1 MQAKYKVSDV
11 LELEK
16 AQLEKISTNGW
27 QHRTLQAI
35 RRCRTI
41 EMGGH
46 IDLCNQC
53 KKIHFAYNS
62 CRNRHC
68 PTCQGHKRQ
77 QWIQAR
83 EKDLLDIPYFHV
95 VFTIPHDLNKL
106 SIKHPRLVYAA
117 LFKASWETLSQF
129 AENPK
134 HLGARLGMIALLHTW
149 GQNLQ
154 LHPCLRQAGSLA
166 LYCSFGRCNKKREL
180 EKKQK

>member
-1 MQAKYKVSDV
+1 MRPKYKVADV
-11 LELEK
+11 LNRHQDHLGK
-16 AQLEKISTNGW
+16 LCLNSWQSSTL
-27 QHRTLQAI
+27 HALRK
-35 RRCRTI
+35 CRTVAL
-41 EMGGH
+41 GGH
-46 IDLCNQC
+46 IDKCDCCN
-53 KKIHFAYNS
+53 KIHLSYNS

-166 LYCSFGRCNKKREL
+166 LYCSFGRCNKKRAL
-180 EKKQK
+180 EKK